1 MSPAVFRLVL
11 LVSCAHAMV
20 HVYELSLPS
29 VEQNIGAE
37 FEVNKAATGTLGS
50 AFRVPWGFGALI
62 AGWLA
67 DRFGSKPMLVIYL
80 AGCGAVSIAAAL
92 APDLATVFV
101 TMFLLGSFASIYH
114 PAGLAII
121 SREAP
126 IEARGPALGWH
137 GIFGSIGIAAAPFL
151 AWFWLGLGFTWRD
164 YYVLLAVPGVMLAI
178 ALWFTLTEKREEE
191 PHNPLVPTQNTLV
204 STLRVGTQGGGT
216 SRDVETFR
224 ATPFFLLMIVAVL
237 SGLVYSAFMHFLP
250 RYLSGSGLRP
260 SWGGDD
266 VRFAK
271 LAAALVLGCGIFGQS
286 LAGKLVRPH
295 RLPALLAMIL
305 LANAPVLVWMAY
317 ATGPGR
323 PGFERIASA
332 CLLGFVHF
340 MHQPVYNSL
349 VAQMVPSRRRSL
361 GYGFSN
367 MIGFGLGGFGAT
379 IAGHIA
385 SERDTYLALAA
396 LAILAGLMAIVMGRA
411 AKMSS

>member
-1 MSPAVFRLVL
+1 
-11 LVSCAHAMV
+11 MV

-37 FEVNKAATGTLGS
+37 FEVDKAATGTLGS
-50 AFRVPWGFGALI
+50 AFRVPWGFGALL

-80 AGCGAVSIAAAL
+80 AGCGAVSIATAL
-92 APDLATVFV
+92 APDLATVFI

-164 YYVLLAVPGVMLAI
+164 YYLLLAVPGVALAI
-178 ALWFTLTEKREEE
+178 ALWFTLTERREAE
-191 PHNPLVPTQNTLV
+191 PHVQGVPRQSL
-204 STLRVGTQGGGT
+204 GT
-216 SRDVETFR
+216 SDVETFR
-224 ATPFFLLMIVAVL
+224 VTPFFLLMIVAVL

-305 LANAPVLVWMAY
+305 FANAPVLVWMAY
-317 ATGPGR
+317 ATGPDR

-349 VAQMVPSRRRSL
+349 VAQMVPARRRSL

-396 LAILAGLMAIVMGRA
+396 LAILAGLTAIIMGRVA
-411 AKMSS
+411 RANR